1 MLGRQG
7 AGTEH
12 WEGNREG
19 KAGREF
25 GMEVVELDPQA
36 DVEEAMPRHRSGPSP
51 DSTPS
56 GFGCGY

>member
-7 AGTEH
+7 AGTGH

-25 GMEVVELDPQA
+25 GMEVVELDP
-36 DVEEAMPRHRSGPSP
+36 
-51 DSTPS
+51 
-56 GFGCGY
+56 